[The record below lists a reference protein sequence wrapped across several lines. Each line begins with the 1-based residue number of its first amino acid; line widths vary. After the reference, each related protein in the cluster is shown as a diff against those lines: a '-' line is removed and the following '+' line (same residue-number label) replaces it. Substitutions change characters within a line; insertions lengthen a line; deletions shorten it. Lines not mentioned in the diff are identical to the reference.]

1 METDT
6 TTQGQTPAQAANS
19 VRLLFD
25 QGLSAGEI
33 AEELG
38 IPLADVMRAIPLA
51 TLACGHDILVTPAQE
66 DAGKAFHCGQ
76 FRDITRLPG
85 KPAEREQA
93 GPRLAPLA
101 DSAAHARRV
110 LADYKQRAA
119 SGAMTA
125 DAPGDDSPFYQLGSL
140 SYVLEALL
148 MSVETAAL

>member
-6 TTQGQTPAQAANS
+6 TTAP
-19 VRLLFD
+19 
-25 QGLSAGEI
+25 
-33 AEELG
+33 
-38 IPLADVMRAIPLA
+38 PLTA
-51 TLACGHDILVTPAQE
+51 TLACGHDILITPAQE

-85 KPAEREQA
+85 QPAEREQP

-101 DSAAHARRV
+101 DSVAHARRV
-110 LADYKQRAA
+110 LADYKLRAA